1 MKQSKRKKRRE
12 QPSKQQ
18 NISISGN
25 TKKINAESEEE
36 KIIVSLM
43 EAFSLTSVEEAE
55 AAYKEANGDPN
66 KAAEILC
73 SLSES
78 SEVFQ
83 DRCSN
88 SSISFGL
95 DSNSNSSEGLP
106 EPSSSSDSNRTR
118 SSRGSRGK
126 KMVATTG
133 TVSTVLGKDYVTSSS
148 RKDLVKEKG
157 LGGARPNMEAAE
169 QFLCSMLGDD
179 CELNMGVIRDV
190 LCNCGFDVEKAL
202 EVLLDLSAPYCES
215 SGSDKY
221 SSSSSSSA
229 EYSRNLDCIDGFWQQ
244 TDRGSDSN
252 SYSSEGDFQDNLRLL
267 DFNGRSY
274 AEALACSD
282 HSSNPAAASSRS
294 DGPELPRQVLESLF
308 HILKNSEQDPSTMN
322 WRNVAKQMESFAQ
335 KRVQLGPSSFIA
347 RELNTQAKGAEYLV
361 FRETARQEWDK
372 MKTCYQKAA
381 AAYSNGEKN
390 YASYMSEQGKLCSK
404 MAREA
409 DEKASM
415 QIFKARNKGIENVL
429 TIDLHG
435 QHVKP
440 AMRLVKLHLLFG
452 TYISSVQ
459 YIRIITGCGSS
470 GLGKSM
476 LKQSVVNLL
485 KNEGIEWKEENQG
498 TVLIRLDGPRE
509 FSFLD
514 SGNDSESD

>member
-1 MKQSKRKKRRE
+1 MKHSKKKKRRA
-12 QPSKQQ
+12 QLSKTQSS
-18 NISISGN
+18 NYSEN
-25 TKKINAESEEE
+25 TKSNGESEEE
-36 KIIVSLM
+36 KIINRLV
-43 EAFSLTSVEEAE
+43 EAFSLASIEEAE
-55 AAYKEANGDPN
+55 AAYKEAKGDPD
-66 KAAEILC
+66 KAAEILFG
-73 SLSES
+73 LSDN

-83 DRCSN
+83 ASCS
-88 SSISFGL
+88 SSSQSFGL
-95 DSNSNSSEGLP
+95 DSMSNSSEGFTELGGF
-106 EPSSSSDSNRTR
+106 SDSTSSR
-118 SSRGSRGK
+118 SSRGSKGK
-126 KMVATTG
+126 KVVAATG
-133 TVSTVLGKDYVTSSS
+133 TVSTVLGKNYVSSSS
-148 RKDLVKEKG
+148 RKELVKEKG
-157 LGGARPNMEAAE
+157 LGGAKVNVEETE

-179 CELNMGVIRDV
+179 CELSMGVVRDV

-202 EVLLDLSAPYCES
+202 EVLLDLSAPHCET

-229 EYSRNLDCIDGFWQQ
+229 EYSRNIDCIDNFWQPI
-244 TDRGSDSN
+244 DRGSDSN
-252 SYSSEGDFQDNLRLL
+252 SYSSDGDLQDNVRFL

-274 AEALACSD
+274 AEALASSD
-282 HSSNPAAASSRS
+282 DSSKLAAATLRT
-294 DGPELPRQVLESLF
+294 DGPELPQQVLESLF
-308 HILKNSEQDPSTMN
+308 HTPRSSEQDPKSMN

-347 RELNTQAKGAEYLV
+347 QELNTQAKGAEYLV

-372 MKTCYQKAA
+372 MRTCYQKAA
-381 AAYSNGEKN
+381 AAYSNGEKS
-390 YASYMSEQGKLCSK
+390 YAAYMSEQGKLCSK

-440 AMRLVKLHLLFG
+440 SMKLVKLHLLFG

-459 YIRIITGCGSS
+459 YLRIITGCGSS
-470 GLGKSM
+470 GFGKSI

-485 KNEGIEWKEENQG
+485 INEGINWKEENQG
-498 TVLIRLDGPRE
+498 TLLIRLDGPRE

-514 SGNDSESD
+514 SGSDSDS

>member
-1 MKQSKRKKRRE
+1 MKQSKRKKRRA

-18 NISISGN
+18 SSSISGN
-25 TKKINAESEEE
+25 TKKTNDESEEE
-36 KIIVSLM
+36 KIIISLM

-78 SEVFQ
+78 SEAFQ
-83 DRCSN
+83 ASCS
-88 SSISFGL
+88 SSSLSFGL

-106 EPSSSSDSNRTR
+106 EPSSFSDSTRTR

-126 KMVATTG
+126 RMVATTG
-133 TVSTVLGKDYVTSSS
+133 TVSAVLGKDYVSSSS

-157 LGGARPNMEAAE
+157 LGGAKANMEEAE

-179 CELNMGVIRDV
+179 CELNMGVVRDV
-190 LCNCGFDVEKAL
+190 LCNCGFDVEK
-202 EVLLDLSAPYCES
+202 
-215 SGSDKY
+215 
-221 SSSSSSSA
+221 
-229 EYSRNLDCIDGFWQQ
+229 FWQL

-282 HSSNPAAASSRS
+282 HSSNPAASSLRS

-308 HILKNSEQDPSTMN
+308 HIPKNSEQDPSTMN

-347 RELNTQAKGAEYLV
+347 RELNTQAKGAEYMV

-470 GLGKSM
+470 GFGKSM

-485 KNEGIEWKEENQG
+485 KNEGIEWKEENHG

-514 SGNDSESD
+514 SGSDSESD